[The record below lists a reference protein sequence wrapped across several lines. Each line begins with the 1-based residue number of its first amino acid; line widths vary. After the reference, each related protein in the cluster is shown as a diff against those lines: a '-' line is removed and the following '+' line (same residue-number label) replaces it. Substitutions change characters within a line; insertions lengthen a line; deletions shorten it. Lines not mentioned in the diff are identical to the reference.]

1 MRLVVGDTFLID
13 GLIATVQEITP
24 DIVTLTVHPQAAWPF
39 PTWIRKTKFELK
51 KCERYRPAKEPPTH
65 EEAPF

>member
-24 DIVTLTVHPQAAWPF
+24 DIVTLTVHPQAWPF
-39 PTWIRKTKFELK
+39 PTWIRKTKF
-51 KCERYRPAKEPPTH
+51 
-65 EEAPF
+65 